1 LFLEV
6 VIVKVRILSILAALL
21 LLFVMAG
28 GCSTTGSTS
37 LNAVLKILPDGVSN
51 VFVADWSKLNAD
63 SNLQEL
69 WATYSQNMNTAS
81 MEEYLGVASE
91 DIEMMAMASGGSA
104 YYIVLKGKLDMEKI
118 RTVME
123 SQKLVRQ
130 DDYLRVEVW
139 TGDASIAFIH
149 DMMVVAMS
157 VDSLKTMIRLHEG
170 EEKTSL
176 YNDKDFN
183 SIINKLPAGIF
194 TLLSTGGGYNATS
207 TGMSFGVASADALSF
222 SQDYLYVD
230 ATAAAAGK
238 TDIESATPDSS
249 KGSIDS
255 VVQKNSLVEVKGG
268 ISISDFMK
276 SSYFTNM
283 GF

>member
-6 VIVKVRILSILAALL
+6 GIVKVRILSVLAALL

-28 GCSTTGSTS
+28 GCSASGSTS
-37 LNAVLKILPDGVSN
+37 LNTVFKILPDGVSN
-51 VFVADWSKLNAD
+51 VFVADWSKLSAD

-81 MEEYLGVASE
+81 MEEYLGVNSE
-91 DIEMMAMASGGSA
+91 DVEMMAMASGGSA
-104 YYIVLKGKLDMEKI
+104 YYIVLKGKFDMEKI
-118 RTVME
+118 RTVMAG
-123 SQKLVRQ
+123 QKLERQ

-183 SIINKLPAGIF
+183 GIINKLPAGIF
-194 TLLSTGGGYNATS
+194 TLLSIGGGHNATS

-222 SQDYLYVD
+222 SQSYLYAD

-238 TDIESATPDSS
+238 TDIESTAADSS

-255 VVQKNSLVEVKGG
+255 VTQKNSLVEVKGS

-276 SSYFTNM
+276 STYFTNM

>member
-1 LFLEV
+1 VFLEV
-6 VIVKVRILSILAALL
+6 IIMKVRILPILAALL

-28 GCSTTGSTS
+28 GCSTSGSTS
-37 LNAVLKILPDGVSN
+37 LNAVLKILPDSASN
-51 VFVADWSKLNAD
+51 VFVADWGKLSTD
-63 SNLQEL
+63 TNLQEL
-69 WATYSQNMNTAS
+69 WTTYSGKINTAS
-81 MEEYLGVASE
+81 MEEYLGVNSE
-91 DIEMMAMASGGSA
+91 DVELMAMAAGGTA

-118 RTVME
+118 RTVMKG
-123 SQKLVRQ
+123 QKLERQ

-176 YNDKDFN
+176 YNDKDYN

-194 TLLSTGGGYNATS
+194 TILSTGGGYNAIS
-207 TGMSFGVASADALSF
+207 TGMSFGAASADTLRV
-222 SQDYLYVD
+222 SQYYLYAD
-230 ATAAAAGK
+230 TAAAVAGK
-238 TDIESATPDSS
+238 ADIDSTGAANS
-249 KGSIDS
+249 MGTIDS
-255 VVQKNSLVEVKGG
+255 VTQKNSLVEVQGNM
-268 ISISDFMK
+268 SIEDFMN
-276 SSYFTNM
+276 SPYFTNM